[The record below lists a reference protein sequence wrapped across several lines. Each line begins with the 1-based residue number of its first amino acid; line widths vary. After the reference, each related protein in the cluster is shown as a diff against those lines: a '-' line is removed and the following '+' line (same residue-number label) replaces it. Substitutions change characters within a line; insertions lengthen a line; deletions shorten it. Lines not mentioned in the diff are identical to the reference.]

1 MDNIKIELPSNPQ
14 YLQMLRLSTASIAN
28 KVGFDIDKVEDIK
41 VVVSEIFTYLLPD
54 NDRILVNFDLSENG
68 LNINFARNK
77 VEKEEGLNDA
87 SFEIKKQILLYL
99 SDDLQL
105 EDEKITVIMNKE

>member
-28 KVGFDIDKVEDIK
+28 KVGFDVDKLEDIK

-54 NDRILVNFDLSENG
+54 NEKMLVNFDLLENG
-68 LNINFARNK
+68 LSISFDRK
-77 VEKEEGLNDA
+77 KMEKEEGLNDA

-105 EDEKITVIMNKE
+105 EDEKITVIINKE